1 MPLIRYFF
9 LGFLAGLRVNM
20 GLCPVAD
27 FRFLRKGKGILLIEK
42 LPQDALDLLI
52 GKILIGRSEIAHQD
66 IGVMLDCADV
76 IAVLVITG
84 PVCLHTVYFHLQV
97 CFPLGIDK
105 LRVVDVLVLRQI
117 GRGGDTSQ
125 APGPDIG
132 KRGKQ
137 RRNEKYH
144 QKQKDENAADNR
156 VALDGV
162 YHRGSDLFRCN
173 GCVLCPL
180 SGFLCLPCGFGILP
194 FQLLLLPHPGKEIFL

>member
-9 LGFLAGLRVNM
+9 LGFLAGVRVNM

-27 FRFLRKGKGILLIEK
+27 LRFLCKGKGILLIEK
-42 LPQDALDLLI
+42 LPQDAFDLLI

-66 IGVMLDCADV
+66 IGVMLDSADV
-76 IAVLVITG
+76 IAVFVITG
-84 PVCLHTVYFHLQV
+84 PVCFHTVYFHLQV

-105 LRVVDVLVLRQI
+105 LRVVDVLILRQI

-137 RRNEKYH
+137 RSNEKNH
-144 QKQKDENAADNR
+144 QKQQDKNAADNR
-156 VALDGV
+156 VALDSV
-162 YHRGSDLFRCN
+162 YYRGSNFLCRN

-180 SGFLCLPCGFGILP
+180 SGFLCLPCGFGILA
-194 FQLLLLPHPGKEIFL
+194 FQLLLLPHPGKEVFL